1 MDRRPERS
9 EAKDYCWKYIDRVQ
23 DGDICAALER
33 LGRETVDFLR
43 TISDAQSLH
52 RYAEDKWSI
61 REAAGHVNDCE
72 RLFLGRAFWFA
83 RGFTSELPSFDQE
96 VAVAAAGA
104 HEQPWGSLIDEFSS
118 VRAATLSFFRGL
130 PEDAWT
136 KSGIA
141 SGNPFTVRA
150 LAYLIAGHADYHNE
164 ILRDR
169 YLASAR
175 S

>member
-9 EAKDYCWKYIDRVQ
+9 EAKDYYWKYIDRVQ

-33 LGRETVDFLR
+33 LGGETVALLR
-43 TISDAQSLH
+43 TISDVQSLH

-72 RLFLGRAFWFA
+72 RLFLSRAFWFA

-96 VAVAAAGA
+96 VAVAASGA
-104 HEQPWGSLIDEFSS
+104 TEQPWASLIDEFAT
-118 VRAATLSFFRGL
+118 VRAATLSFFRNL
-130 PEDAWT
+130 PEEAWT
-136 KSGIA
+136 KTGVA

-164 ILRDR
+164 VLRDR
-169 YLASAR
+169 YLPSA
-175 S
+175 

>member
-1 MDRRPERS
+1 MNRRPERS
-9 EAKDYCWKYIDRVQ
+9 EAKDYYWKYIDRVQ
-23 DGDICAALER
+23 DGDICSALER
-33 LGRETVDFLR
+33 MGRETVEFLR
-43 TISDAQSLH
+43 TISEPQSLH

-83 RGFTSELPSFDQE
+83 RGFNSELPSFDQE
-96 VAVAAAGA
+96 VAVAASGA
-104 HEQPWGSLIDEFSS
+104 NEQPWRSLIDEFAS

-136 KSGIA
+136 KTGIA
-141 SGNPFTVRA
+141 SGNPFSVRA

-169 YLASAR
+169 YLAVP
-175 S
+175 

>member
-1 MDRRPERS
+1 MNRRPERS
-9 EAKDYCWKYIDRVQ
+9 EAKDYYWKYIDRVE

-33 LGRETVDFLR
+33 MGRETIDLLG
-43 TISDAQSLH
+43 TIREDQSRH

-72 RLFLGRAFWFA
+72 RLFVSRAFWFA
-83 RGFTSELPSFDQE
+83 RGFNTELPSFDQE
-96 VAVAAAGA
+96 VAVAASGVDARTWA
-104 HEQPWGSLIDEFSS
+104 SLVEEFST

-130 PEDAWT
+130 PEEAWAKT
-136 KSGIA
+136 GFA
-141 SGNPFTVRA
+141 SGNMFTVRA

-169 YLASAR
+169 YLAAR
-175 S
+175 

>member
-1 MDRRPERS
+1 MNRRPERS
-9 EAKDYCWKYIDRVQ
+9 EVKDYYWKYIERVQ
-23 DGDICAALER
+23 DGDICEALER
-33 LGRETVDFLR
+33 MGRETIALLQ

-83 RGFTSELPSFDQE
+83 RGFTSELPSFDQQ
-96 VAVAAAGA
+96 VAVAASGA
-104 HEQPWGSLIDEFSS
+104 DVRPWASLIDEFAT
-118 VRAATLSFFRGL
+118 VRAATLSFFRSL
-130 PEDAWT
+130 PEDAWM
-136 KSGIA
+136 KSGLA

-150 LAYLIAGHADYHNE
+150 LAYLTAGHADYHNE